1 MFELPLVQDLTTKQK
16 EVMDL
21 PFLSRNDE
29 EVFHLVSGPPGSGKS
44 VMAVYRA
51 MNIHAAGEPVR
62 LMMFNKLL
70 SLWTEGALEKQNIDT
85 AVVSTFH
92 KWFGGSPGRPGWF
105 KKTYGE
111 APPKIGPWEYDFD
124 ECLRIAESQN
134 PGEMREH
141 LIIDE
146 GQDMDPKIWIFLRT
160 ICRSLTV
167 FADENQQITKEN
179 STLQEI
185 QHLSGIKHKVALE
198 TNFRNT
204 PQIARFA
211 SCFYTGDGSPP
222 LKVTDSIEDGDPP
235 SIGHHKDINES
246 KNRIRIFANNN
257 ATASIGVFVP
267 SIGLVNKFYNRLKA
281 DTALN
286 VPVQRHHS
294 KMWKDGKQLDGVINF
309 ADPGI
314 KILTYQAAKGLEFN
328 TVFLPELQKYNIG
341 DSGINIKK
349 QLYVLASRAKKQ
361 LFLFGSGEGAPPV
374 LNVLRDCGAMEFLR
388 DERDDEHR

>member
-1 MFELPLVQDLTTKQK
+1 MFELPLRQDLTAKQI
-16 EVMDL
+16 EVMEL
-21 PFLSRNDE
+21 PYLSRQDE
-29 EVFHLVSGPPGSGKS
+29 SEEELFHLISGPPGSGKS

-51 MNIHAAGEPVR
+51 MRIHSDGEPVR

-124 ECLRIAESQN
+124 ECLRIAGEQT
-134 PGEMREH
+134 PPEMREH

-146 GQDMDPKIWIFLRT
+146 GQDMDPKIWIFLRE

-167 FADENQQITKEN
+167 FADENQQITNQN

-185 QHLSGIKHKVALE
+185 QYLSGIKHQVALE

-204 PQIARFA
+204 PQIAKFA
-211 SCFYTGDGSPP
+211 ACFYAGDGSPP
-222 LKVTDSIEDGDPP
+222 LEITDSIEDGDPP
-235 SIGHHKDINES
+235 ILEHHKDINES

-267 SIGLVNKFYNRLKA
+267 SISLVNKFYNRLTA
-281 DTALN
+281 DKELN
-286 VPVQRHHS
+286 VLVQRHHS
-294 KMWKDGKQLDGVINF
+294 QMWKDGKQLDGAINF
-309 ADPGI
+309 VDPGI
-314 KILTYQAAKGLEFN
+314 KIMTYQAAKGLEFN

-341 DSGINIKK
+341 DGGINITK

-361 LFLFGSGEGAPPV
+361 LFLFYSGEGTPPV
-374 LNVLRDCGAMEFLR
+374 LNVLRNRGAMKFLK
-388 DERDDEHR
+388 EE